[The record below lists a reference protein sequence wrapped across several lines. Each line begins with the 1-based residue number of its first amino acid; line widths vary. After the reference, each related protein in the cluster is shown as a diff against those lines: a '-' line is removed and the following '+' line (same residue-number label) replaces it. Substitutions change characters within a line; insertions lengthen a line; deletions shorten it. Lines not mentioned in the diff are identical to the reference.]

1 MAERQTARQS
11 AREGPPRLTPAQ
23 VRRCF
28 DGTIGDLSALGRSVA
43 ALVADLELDLRL
55 AARPPTPQ
63 APQSPNRSHRVT
75 TTRLRR
81 PGFRP
86 PG

>member
-1 MAERQTARQS
+1 MAQTYIARQS
-11 AREGPPRLTPAQ
+11 AREGPPRLTPAE

-55 AARPPTPQ
+55 AARPP
-63 APQSPNRSHRVT
+63 APPGPNRSHRVT
-75 TTRLRR
+75 TPRLRR

>member
-1 MAERQTARQS
+1 MAEPHSERPGARD
-11 AREGPPRLTPAQ
+11 GPPRLTAAE

-28 DGTIGDLSALGRSVA
+28 DGTIGDLSGLGRSVA

-55 AARPPTPQ
+55 AARPP
-63 APQSPNRSHRVT
+63 APPGPNRSHRVT
-75 TTRLRR
+75 TPRLRR